1 MIQTDPRGVDW
12 FALSCVAGLLLSVL
26 VILNR
31 ASQQE
36 RGPAA
41 VNPSAEASSS
51 PIPNM
56 TPFIP
61 GH

>member
-1 MIQTDPRGVDW
+1 MKTDQDGVDW

-31 ASQQE
+31 TTQE
-36 RGPAA
+36 DRGPAS
-41 VNPSAEASSS
+41 VNPVSEASSS

>member
-1 MIQTDPRGVDW
+1 MQKDPCGVDW

-31 ASQQE
+31 ATQE
-36 RGPAA
+36 DRGPAA
-41 VNPSAEASSS
+41 VSPGSEASSS